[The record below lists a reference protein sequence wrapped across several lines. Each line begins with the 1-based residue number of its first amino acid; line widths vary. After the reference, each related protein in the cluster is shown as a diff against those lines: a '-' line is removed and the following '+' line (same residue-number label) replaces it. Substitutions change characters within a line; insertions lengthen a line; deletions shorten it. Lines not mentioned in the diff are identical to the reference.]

1 MAGQIKGITIEFR
14 GDTTSLDKALRK
26 VKSDSR
32 DIDTELRKVNNS
44 LRFNPKNTELLTQK
58 QGLLREKVAQTEKS
72 LEELKKI
79 QSQMDDDPAIDKNSR
94 EYQQLRREIIE
105 TESKLKH
112 FQAESQKLANVKLTA
127 FRAQLDDM
135 SKKFKTAG
143 DALTKYV
150 TLPLAALGGA
160 SGAAF
165 VGVDDALK
173 TLVQLTG
180 AAGDDLEDM
189 QETVKSIATTVP
201 ADFDVIATAVGE
213 VNTRFGITGEKLDE
227 VSEKFVKYADINKV
241 DVTTAIDSTQKAM
254 SAFGLSADDTGDV
267 LDILTRVSQNTG
279 VSVDKLTSGLV
290 SNSTAFQEMGLDIN
304 EASTLMGML
313 EKSGVNMETVTN
325 GMRRALKNAAADG
338 KDVNT
343 ALIELQDAI
352 EGGASEMDALNMAY
366 DLFGKSGDQI
376 YGAVKAGALDFR
388 ELANAS
394 TDASGALDDTFERT
408 LTPADKFALILNRLK
423 LLGYE
428 IANSVLPVVEPVIQK
443 IADGIGRITEKWNAL
458 PKDTQQRIIAVAAAI
473 AAIGPALLI
482 VSKGLTLLSAGL
494 GVAQKVVAGFSAAL
508 SFLAA
513 NPIVAVIAG
522 IAALVAA
529 FVILW
534 KKSDAFR
541 NFFINL
547 WKNIK
552 TAVTVIWNAIT
563 AVFTNSWN
571 RIKATWALAKA
582 YFLAVW
588 NGIKAVFTGVRSFFA
603 NAFGGAW
610 SAIKAKFRNWSAF
623 WGGLWTSIKNK
634 FANIGTSIASAISGA
649 VRAGINGVISQIE
662 GVINGGISLI
672 NGAINLINKIP
683 KVNIPTIGS
692 LSLPRL
698 AKGGIV
704 DSATLALIGEGRSDE
719 AVIPLDELWKRLDKM
734 AGNMTNAS
742 PAPIVVNVY
751 GAEGQSVSA
760 LAAEVRRMLIAEA
773 KGRRSA
779 WA

>member
-189 QETVKSIATTVP
+189 QETVKNIATTVP

-267 LDILTRVSQNTG
+267 LDVLTRVSQNTG

-428 IANSVLPVVEPVIQK
+428 IANSVLPVVEPIIQK
-443 IADGIGRITEKWNAL
+443 IADWIGRITEKWNAL
-458 PKDTQQRIIAVAAAI
+458 PKNTQQRIIAVAAAI

-588 NGIKAVFTGVRSFFA
+588 NGIKAVFSGVRSFFA

-634 FANIGTSIASAISGA
+634 FTNIGTSIASAISGA

>member
-14 GDTTSLDKALRK
+14 GETTELDKALRK
-26 VKSDSR
+26 VKQDSKSV
-32 DIDTELRKVNNS
+32 DTELKNVNRA
-44 LRFNPKNTELLTQK
+44 LKFNPKNTELLTQK
-58 QGLLREKVAQTEKS
+58 QRLLRERVTQTSKS
-72 LEELKKI
+72 LEELKNVEAQLK
-79 QSQMDDDPAIDKNSR
+79 KNNVSEHSA
-94 EYQQLRREIIE
+94 EYQKVRREIIE
-105 TESKLKH
+105 TESRLKH
-112 FQAESQKLANVKLTA
+112 FKAEADKLASVKLTA

-408 LTPADKFALILNRLK
+408 LTPADKFALIMNRLK

-428 IANSVLPVVEPVIQK
+428 IANSVLPVVEPIIQK

-588 NGIKAVFTGVRSFFA
+588 NGIKAVFSGVRSFFA

-634 FANIGTSIASAISGA
+634 FTNIGTSIASAISGA

-662 GVINGGISLI
+662 GVINSGISLI

-704 DSATLALIGEGRSDE
+704 DSATLALIGEGSSDE
-719 AVIPLDELWKRLDKM
+719 AVIPLDELWRRLDKM
-734 AGNMTNAS
+734 TDGLAS
-742 PAPIVVNVY
+742 QGGGLTINVY
-751 GAEGQSVSA
+751 GAEGQSVRS
-760 LAAEVRRMLIAEA
+760 LAEEVRRVLIEEE
-773 KGRRSA
+773 KRRRLA
-779 WA
+779 WQ

>member
-32 DIDTELRKVNNS
+32 DIDTELKKVNNS

-173 TLVQLTG
+173 KIVQLTG
-180 AAGDDLEDM
+180 AAGKELEAM
-189 QETVKSIATTVP
+189 EETVKNIATNVP
-201 ADFDVIATAVGE
+201 ADFETIATAVGE
-213 VNTRFGITGEKLDE
+213 VNTRFGITGEQLDD
-227 VSEKFVKYADINKV
+227 VSEKFVKFADVNSI

-254 SAFGLSADDTGDV
+254 SAFGLSADDAGDV
-267 LDILTRVSQNTG
+267 LDILTKVSQNTG
-279 VSVDKLTSGLV
+279 VSVDKLTNGLV

-304 EASTLMGML
+304 QASTLMGML

-325 GMRRALKNAAADG
+325 GMRKALKNAAADG

-428 IANSVLPVVEPVIQK
+428 IANSVLPVIEPVIQK

-482 VSKGLTLLSAGL
+482 VSKGLALLSAGL
-494 GVAQKVVAGFSAAL
+494 GVAQKVVAGFSTAL

-534 KKSDAFR
+534 KKSEAFR

-547 WKNIK
+547 WNNIK

-571 RIKATWALAKA
+571 KIKATWALAKA

-588 NGIKAVFTGVRSFFA
+588 NGIKAVFSGVRTFFA

-634 FANIGTSIASAISGA
+634 FTNIGTSIASAISGA
-649 VRAGINGVISQIE
+649 VRGGINGVISQIE
-662 GVINGGISLI
+662 SVINSGISLI

-683 KVNIPTIGS
+683 KVNIPQIGR
-692 LSLPRL
+692 LSLPTL

-704 DSATLALIGEGRSDE
+704 DSATLALIGEGSSDE
-719 AVIPLDELWKRLDKM
+719 AVIPLDELWRRLDKM
-734 AGNMTNAS
+734 TDGLANQGGGLT
-742 PAPIVVNVY
+742 INVY
-751 GAEGQSVSA
+751 GAEGQSVRS
-760 LAAEVRRMLIAEA
+760 LAEEVRRILIEEE
-773 KGRRSA
+773 KRRRLA
-779 WA
+779 WQ